1 MFMNSPHFSC
11 QRRER
16 IPITNVVLT
25 HSNVSATRGLL
36 SKEPYVPQD
45 TVLGPTLF
53 NVFIND
59 VTEAMQKRDFL
70 SPPIQLSTEFSL
82 HSSRGR
88 PATTP
93 GV

>member
-1 MFMNSPHFSC
+1 MEITLTFLMDLMLRIAYIPSHVLHIFSC

-59 VTEAMQKRDFL
+59 VTEAM
-70 SPPIQLSTEFSL
+70 
-82 HSSRGR
+82 
-88 PATTP
+88 
-93 GV
+93 